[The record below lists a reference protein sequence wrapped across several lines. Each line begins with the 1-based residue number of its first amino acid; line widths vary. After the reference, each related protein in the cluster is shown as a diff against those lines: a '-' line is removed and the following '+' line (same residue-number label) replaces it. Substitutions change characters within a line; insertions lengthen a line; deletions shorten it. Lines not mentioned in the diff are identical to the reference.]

1 MEKLKFKDLN
11 ISPEIQKA
19 VEDMGFEEASPIQS
33 LAIPQILA
41 HKDVTGQAQTGTGK
55 TAAFGIPLLENL
67 DSDNKKLQAMILCPT
82 RELAIQVAEELR
94 KLSKYLPKIDVLPVY
109 GGQPID
115 RQIKA
120 LQTGIQVIIGTPGRV
135 LDHIERGTIKLNNVK
150 TVILDEADEM
160 LDMGF
165 REDIEF
171 IVEDIPDNRQF
182 LLFSAT
188 LPPEIMQL
196 AKRYQNNPEIVKITQ
211 HELTTPDV
219 EQKYYEVK
227 EDMKLELLSRIL
239 DLNNFDLSLV
249 FCNTKRKVDKLV
261 SHLQIRGYLADGLH
275 GDLTQNQ
282 RDRVMKK
289 FKTGNIEI
297 LVATDVAARGID
309 VSDVE
314 AVFNYDIPNDN
325 EYYVH
330 RIGRTGRAGK
340 SGKAFSFVSGREIYQ
355 LRDIQRYANTKIDQ
369 APIPSISDVTEVKK
383 DNFIDQLKKR
393 IETENISKEIYIIE
407 KLIEEDYN
415 SIDIAA
421 TLLKGIMED
430 SKYKEEEF
438 GDTDAHEGFVR
449 FFMSV
454 GRIQEMTVNTI
465 INSIHEKTGLNGH
478 QIGSIDI
485 FDNFSFVEI
494 PEASASDFYR
504 FMGETYIEN
513 KHVHIEPAR
522 PREKSQHNSNENKFK
537 NNKRNRKSRKF
548 NPHRNDNYPKKNFK
562 QDNYNSRNN
571 NYNEKENFNAKSNYR
586 KNIYNGST
594 YRKTS
599 YGKESYRNND
609 YDDSYRKNSYRNDEF
624 DF

>member
-11 ISPEIQKA
+11 ISSEIQKA

-55 TAAFGIPLLENL
+55 TAAFGIPLLENIE
-67 DSDNKKLQAMILCPT
+67 SDNKDLQAIILCPT

-120 LQTGIQVIIGTPGRV
+120 LQTGVQVIIGTPGRV
-135 LDHIERGTIKLNNVK
+135 MDHIDRKTIRLNTIK

-165 REDIEF
+165 REDIEY
-171 IVEDIPDNRQF
+171 ILEDIPDNRQF

-188 LPPEIMQL
+188 LPQEIMQL
-196 AKRYQNNPEIVKITQ
+196 AKRYQNNPEIVKITK

-219 EQKYYEVK
+219 EQKYFEVK
-227 EDMKLELLSRIL
+227 EDMKLELLSRLL

-282 RDRVMKK
+282 RDRVMSK
-289 FKTGNIEI
+289 FKNGSLEI

-309 VSDVE
+309 VGGVE
-314 AVFNYDIPNDN
+314 AVFNFDIPNDN

-340 SGKAFSFVSGREIYQ
+340 TGKAFSFVSGREIYQ
-355 LRDIQRYANTKIDQ
+355 LRDIQRYAKTKIDQ
-369 APIPSISDVTEVKK
+369 APIPSISDVAEVKK
-383 DNFIDQLKKR
+383 DNFIEQLKER
-393 IETENISKEIYIIE
+393 IKTENISKEIYIIE

-421 TLLKGIMED
+421 TLLKGIMQD

-438 GDTDAHEGFVR
+438 GDTEAHEGFVR

-454 GRIQEMTVNTI
+454 GRKHDMTISVI
-465 INSIHEKTGLNGH
+465 INAIHEKTGLNGH
-478 QIGSIDI
+478 QIGNIDI

-494 PEASASDFYR
+494 PNANASDFYR
-504 FMGETYIEN
+504 FMGETYIAN
-513 KHVHIEPAR
+513 KRVHIEPAR
-522 PREKSQHNSNENKFK
+522 PREKSNRKSNENKFK
-537 NNKRNRKSRKF
+537 NSKRNRKSRKF
-548 NPHRNDNYPKKNFK
+548 NPHKNDNYK
-562 QDNYNSRNN
+562 NN
-571 NYNEKENFNAKSNYR
+571 NYNQRSYKKNNYR
-586 KNIYNGST
+586 KNT
-594 YRKTS
+594 YRKTN
-599 YGKESYRNND
+599 YGKDNYRNND
-609 YDDSYRKNSYRNDEF
+609 YDTNYREKNYRNDEF
-624 DF
+624 EF

>member
-11 ISPEIQKA
+11 ISSEIQKA

-67 DSDNKKLQAMILCPT
+67 NSNDKNLQAIILCPT
-82 RELAIQVAEELR
+82 RELAIQVAEELK
-94 KLSKYLPKIDVLPVY
+94 KLSKYMPKIDVLPVY

-120 LQTGIQVIIGTPGRV
+120 LQTGVQVIIGTPGRV
-135 LDHIERGTIKLNNVK
+135 MDHIDRGTLKLNTIK

-165 REDIEF
+165 REDIEY
-171 IVEDIPDNRQF
+171 ILEDIPDDRQF

-188 LPPEIMQL
+188 LPQEIMQL
-196 AKRYQNNPEIVKITQ
+196 AKRYQNDPEIVKITK

-219 EQKYYEVK
+219 EQKYFEVK
-227 EDMKLELLSRIL
+227 EDMKLELLSRLL

-282 RDRVMKK
+282 RDRVMGK
-289 FKTGNIEI
+289 FKNGNLEI

-309 VSDVE
+309 VGGVE
-314 AVFNYDIPNDN
+314 AVFNFDIPNDN

-340 SGKAFSFVSGREIYQ
+340 TGKAFSFVSGREIYQ
-355 LRDIQRYANTKIDQ
+355 LRDIQRYAKTKIDQ
-369 APIPSISDVTEVKK
+369 APIPSISDVAEVKK
-383 DNFIDQLKKR
+383 DNFIEQLKER
-393 IETENISKEIYIIE
+393 IKTENISKEIYIIE

-421 TLLKGIMED
+421 TLLKGIMQD

-438 GDTDAHEGFVR
+438 GDTEAHEGFVR

-454 GRIQEMTVNTI
+454 GRKHDMTISVI
-465 INSIHEKTGLNGH
+465 INAIHEKTGLNGH
-478 QIGSIDI
+478 QIGNIDI

-494 PEASASDFYR
+494 PNANASDFYR
-504 FMGETYIEN
+504 FMGDTYIAN
-513 KHVHIEPAR
+513 KRVHIEPAR
-522 PREKSQHNSNENKFK
+522 PREKSNRKSKENSYK
-537 NNKRNRKSRKF
+537 NSKRNRKSRKF
-548 NPHRNDNYPKKNFK
+548 NPHK
-562 QDNYNSRNN
+562 QDNFKNN
-571 NYNEKENFNAKSNYR
+571 KYSQNNYR
-586 KNIYNGST
+586 KNT
-594 YRKTS
+594 YRKTN
-599 YGKESYRNND
+599 YGKDNYRNHNYND
-609 YDDSYRKNSYRNDEF
+609 NYRENNYRNDDFEF
-624 DF
+624 

>member
-1 MEKLKFKDLN
+1 MAPSNTKRIEETATNALKGALLRC
-11 ISPEIQKA
+11 
-19 VEDMGFEEASPIQS
+19 PI
-33 LAIPQILA
+33 
-41 HKDVTGQAQTGTGK
+41 
-55 TAAFGIPLLENL
+55 L
-67 DSDNKKLQAMILCPT
+67 DSYIDSNDKNLQAIILCPT
-82 RELAIQVAEELR
+82 RELAIQVAEELK

-120 LQTGIQVIIGTPGRV
+120 LQTGVQVIIGTPGRV
-135 LDHIERGTIKLNNVK
+135 MDHIDRRTIRLNTIK

-165 REDIEF
+165 REDIEY
-171 IVEDIPDNRQF
+171 ILEDIPEDRQF

-196 AKRYQNNPEIVKITQ
+196 AKRYQNNPEIVKITK

-219 EQKYYEVK
+219 EQKYFEVK
-227 EDMKLELLSRIL
+227 EDMKLELLSRLL

-282 RDRVMKK
+282 RDRVMGK
-289 FKTGNIEI
+289 FKNGSLEI

-309 VSDVE
+309 VSGVE
-314 AVFNYDIPNDN
+314 AVFNFDIPNDN

-340 SGKAFSFVSGREIYQ
+340 TGKAFSFVSGREIYQ
-355 LRDIQRYANTKIDQ
+355 LRDIQRYAKTKIDQ
-369 APIPSISDVTEVKK
+369 APIPSISDVAEVKK
-383 DNFIDQLKKR
+383 DNFIEQLKER
-393 IETENISKEIYIIE
+393 IKTENISKEIYIIE

-421 TLLKGIMED
+421 TLLKGIMQD

-438 GDTDAHEGFVR
+438 GDTEAHEGFVR

-454 GRIQEMTVNTI
+454 GRKHDMTVSVI
-465 INSIHEKTGLNGH
+465 INAIHEKTGLNGH
-478 QIGSIDI
+478 QIGNIDI

-494 PEASASDFYR
+494 PNANASDFYR
-504 FMGETYIEN
+504 FMGETYIAN
-513 KHVHIEPAR
+513 KRVHIEPAR
-522 PREKSQHNSNENKFK
+522 PREKSDRKSNENKFK
-537 NNKRNRKSRKF
+537 NSKRNRKSRNF
-548 NPHRNDNYPKKNFK
+548 NPHKRDNYK
-562 QDNYNSRNN
+562 SN
-571 NYNEKENFNAKSNYR
+571 NYNQHNYR
-586 KNIYNGST
+586 KNNYRKNT
-594 YRKTS
+594 YRKTD
-599 YGKESYRNND
+599 YGKDNYRNNGYNKD
-609 YDDSYRKNSYRNDEF
+609 NYRENYRNDEF
-624 DF
+624 EF

>member
-41 HKDVTGQAQTGTGK
+41 NKDVTGQAQTGTGK

-67 DSDNKKLQAMILCPT
+67 DSNNKHLQAIILCPT

-94 KLSKYLPKIDVLPVY
+94 KLSKYLPKIEVLPVY

-120 LQTGIQVIIGTPGRV
+120 LRKGIQVIIGTPGRV
-135 LDHIERGTIKLNNVK
+135 MDHIDRRTIDLSTIK

-165 REDIEF
+165 REDIEY
-171 IVEDIPDNRQF
+171 ILEDIPLNRQF

-196 AKRYQNNPEIVKITQ
+196 AKRYQQNPEIVKITK

-219 EQKYYEVK
+219 EQKYFEVK
-227 EDMKLELLSRIL
+227 EDMKLELLSRLL

-282 RDRVMKK
+282 RDRVMHK
-289 FKTGNIEI
+289 FKRGNLEI

-309 VSDVE
+309 VSGVE

-340 SGKAFSFVSGREIYQ
+340 TGKAFSFVSGREIYQ
-355 LRDIQRYANTKIDQ
+355 LRDIQRYAKTKIDQ
-369 APIPSISDVTEVKK
+369 APIPSISDVAEVKK
-383 DNFIDQLKKR
+383 DNFIDELKER
-393 IETENISKEIYIIE
+393 IKTENISKEIYIIE
-407 KLIEEDYN
+407 KLIEEDFN

-421 TLLKGIMED
+421 TLLKGIMD
-430 SKYKEEEF
+430 NSKYKEEEF

-454 GRIQEMTVNTI
+454 GRKQNMNVGSILTA
-465 INSIHEKTGLNGH
+465 IHEKTGLNGH
-478 QIGSIDI
+478 QIGNIDI

-494 PEASASDFYR
+494 PEGSASDFYR
-504 FMGETYIEN
+504 FMGDTYFDN
-513 KHVHIEPAR
+513 MRVHIEPAR
-522 PREKSQHNSNENKFK
+522 PREKSKNSEKKFRN
-537 NNKRNRKSRKF
+537 NNKRSRKSRNF
-548 NPHRNDNYPKKNFK
+548 NPHRNDGYNRK
-562 QDNYNSRNN
+562 DNYNKNNFSKENYKNSRKRNSYRKT
-571 NYNEKENFNAKSNYR
+571 NYNNDSFRTNYDNNNYR
-586 KNIYNGST
+586 KNN
-594 YRKTS
+594 
-599 YGKESYRNND
+599 
-609 YDDSYRKNSYRNDEF
+609 YRNDEF
-624 DF
+624 EF

>member
-11 ISPEIQKA
+11 ISSEIQKA

-55 TAAFGIPLLENL
+55 TAAFGIPLLENI
-67 DSDNKKLQAMILCPT
+67 DSNDKRLQAIILCPT

-120 LQTGIQVIIGTPGRV
+120 LQKGVQIIIGTPGRV
-135 LDHIERGTIKLNNVK
+135 MDHIDRKTIKLNSIR

-165 REDIEF
+165 REDIEY
-171 IVEDIPDNRQF
+171 ILEDIPENRQF

-188 LPPEIMQL
+188 LPQEIMQL
-196 AKRYQNNPEIVKITQ
+196 AKRYQTDAEIVKITK

-219 EQKYYEVK
+219 EQKYFEVK
-227 EDMKLELLSRIL
+227 EDMKLELLSRLL
-239 DLNNFDLSLV
+239 DINNFDLSLV

-282 RDRVMKK
+282 RDHVMNK
-289 FKTGNIEI
+289 FKNGNLEI

-309 VSDVE
+309 VGGVE

-340 SGKAFSFVSGREIYQ
+340 TGKAFSFVSGREIYQ
-355 LRDIQRYANTKIDQ
+355 LRDIQRYAKTKIDQ

-383 DNFIDQLKKR
+383 DNFIEQLKER

-421 TLLKGIMED
+421 TLLKGIMDD

-438 GDTDAHEGFVR
+438 GDTEAHEGFVR
-449 FFMSV
+449 FFMSI
-454 GRIQEMTVNTI
+454 GRNGDMTVSTI
-465 INSIHEKTGLNGH
+465 LNAIHDKTGLNGH
-478 QIGSIDI
+478 QIGNIDI

-494 PEASASDFYR
+494 PDASASDFYR
-504 FMGETYIEN
+504 FMGETYIDN
-513 KHVHIEPAR
+513 KRVHIEPAR
-522 PREKSQHNSNENKFK
+522 PREKSKRNNSENKFK
-537 NNKRNRKSRKF
+537 NAKRNRKSRKF
-548 NPHRNDNYPKKNFK
+548 NPHRNDNYRK
-562 QDNYNSRNN
+562 N
-571 NYNEKENFNAKSNYR
+571 NYNNDNFKNDSYNKRNYR
-586 KNIYNGST
+586 QNSYSKNT
-594 YRKTS
+594 YRKTDYS
-599 YGKESYRNND
+599 NDNYRND
-609 YDDSYRKNSYRNDEF
+609 YEKDSFRKNSYRNDEF
-624 DF
+624 EF

>member
-11 ISPEIQKA
+11 ISSEIQKA

-55 TAAFGIPLLENL
+55 TAAFGIPLLENIE
-67 DSDNKKLQAMILCPT
+67 SDNKDLQAIILCPT

-120 LQTGIQVIIGTPGRV
+120 LQTGVQVIIGTPGRV
-135 LDHIERGTIKLNNVK
+135 MDHIDRKTIRLNTIK

-165 REDIEF
+165 REDIEY
-171 IVEDIPDNRQF
+171 ILEDIPDNRQF

-188 LPPEIMQL
+188 LPQEIMQL
-196 AKRYQNNPEIVKITQ
+196 AKRYQNNPEIVKITK

-219 EQKYYEVK
+219 EQKYFEVK
-227 EDMKLELLSRIL
+227 EDMKLELLSRLL

-282 RDRVMKK
+282 RDRVMSK
-289 FKTGNIEI
+289 FKNGSLEI

-309 VSDVE
+309 VGGVE
-314 AVFNYDIPNDN
+314 AVFNFDIPNDN

-340 SGKAFSFVSGREIYQ
+340 TGKAFSFVSGREIYQ
-355 LRDIQRYANTKIDQ
+355 LRDIQRYAKTKIDQ
-369 APIPSISDVTEVKK
+369 APIPSISDVAEVKK
-383 DNFIDQLKKR
+383 DNFIEQLKER
-393 IETENISKEIYIIE
+393 IKTENISKEIYIIE

-421 TLLKGIMED
+421 TLLKGIMQD

-438 GDTDAHEGFVR
+438 GDTEAHEGFVR

-454 GRIQEMTVNTI
+454 GRKHDMTISVI
-465 INSIHEKTGLNGH
+465 INAIHEKTGLNGH
-478 QIGSIDI
+478 QIGNIDI

-494 PEASASDFYR
+494 PNANASDFYR
-504 FMGETYIEN
+504 FMGETYIAN
-513 KHVHIEPAR
+513 KRVHIEPAR
-522 PREKSQHNSNENKFK
+522 PREKSNRKNNENKFK
-537 NNKRNRKSRKF
+537 NSKHNRKSRKF
-548 NPHRNDNYPKKNFK
+548 NPHKNDNYK
-562 QDNYNSRNN
+562 NN
-571 NYNEKENFNAKSNYR
+571 NYNQRSYR
-586 KNIYNGST
+586 KNNYQKNT
-594 YRKTS
+594 YRKTD
-599 YGKESYRNND
+599 YGKDNYRNND
-609 YDDSYRKNSYRNDEF
+609 YDSNNYREKNYRNDEF
-624 DF
+624 EF